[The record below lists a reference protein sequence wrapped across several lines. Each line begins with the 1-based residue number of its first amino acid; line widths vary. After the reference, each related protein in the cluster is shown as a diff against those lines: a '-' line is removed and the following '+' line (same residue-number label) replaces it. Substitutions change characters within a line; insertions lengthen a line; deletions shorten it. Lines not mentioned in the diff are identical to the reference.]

1 MLKFVSEW
9 LLWLKTGEY
18 ILREGG
24 GNGCVAETKDIE
36 ITQEN
41 ISAHLTRDNNVL
53 NLGRGRENEKN
64 QVTRKSYQDFVTD
77 WIWGSEKE
85 KNQN

>member
-1 MLKFVSEW
+1 M
-9 LLWLKTGEY
+9 
-18 ILREGG
+18 
-24 GNGCVAETKDIE
+24 E

-85 KNQN
+85 RNQN